1 MQGFVA
7 CYEATMHK
15 AGVTVTYFDNCNTIV
30 DLVRLRCG
38 EVTAWRMCLF
48 TLTAPAVAVPSFLEA
63 SQVVKCHTVQGQN

>member
-15 AGVTVTYFDNCNTIV
+15 AGLTVTYFDNCNTIV

-38 EVTAWRMCLF
+38 EVTVWRMCLF